1 MRKTLAEAL
10 RWFKEKLD
18 LEAVQSDKIVEK
30 VGATAP
36 KKLIT
41 VKVVECKDLVSK
53 LSKHVVPFFYYQ
65 FFTFDEHYSKTLAG
79 KSPIFDDEK

>member
-1 MRKTLAEAL
+1 MSSKDPSKKLGQLRYKIWMRKTLAEAL

-41 VKVVECKDLVSK
+41 VKIVECKDLVSK
-53 LSKHVVPFFYYQ
+53 LSKSVIPFFYY
-65 FFTFDEHYSKTLAG
+65 
-79 KSPIFDDEK
+79 